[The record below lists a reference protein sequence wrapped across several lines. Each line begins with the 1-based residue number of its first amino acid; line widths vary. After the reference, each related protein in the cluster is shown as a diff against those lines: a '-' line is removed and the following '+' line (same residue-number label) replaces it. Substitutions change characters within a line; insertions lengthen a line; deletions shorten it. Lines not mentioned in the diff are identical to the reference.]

1 MKKILFVMLASFI
14 LAGLAVAGHQGEIA
28 VQECT
33 TCHTS
38 NLVTEH
44 GGFASEPC
52 WRCHDSGYVCITNTI
67 DMGKQGEP
75 VSCTDCHGGSCI
87 PREPHIEQHASYMAD
102 WMNMSGVEPGA
113 APLWAQ
119 VTDFTGVDLSTSQ
132 YQLCF
137 KCHSSYSFGEVPNG
151 VTNYV
156 GPSGTNLTD
165 QAMEFNPAN
174 KSAHPVEATLNNQT
188 GSYGP
193 KGLRI
198 SQMKSPWTNVGNQ
211 KLQCSDCHEKN
222 TDSQPDAKFLL
233 KGPAQYWPRN
243 GTNNELWTLY
253 DLKENRNNWKN
264 DLFCA
269 NCHTLSNNG
278 KFFNEVHDK
287 GDHNS
292 DQYPDIDSIPNS
304 QKYPGP
310 PCVMCHVAVP
320 HGCKQSRLI
329 VYTKDVEPYNYRNT
343 GVTER
348 DKGFAKYHGGLMGTM
363 TGFKKSTNPDNY
375 DKDNCYIPENEN
387 YDGKR
392 SPRWGCGDH
401 EDNRMSYD

>member
-1 MKKILFVMLASFI
+1 MKRIAFVILASLI
-14 LAGLAVAGHQGEIA
+14 IAGHALAGHQGKTD
-28 VQECT
+28 VQDCT
-33 TCHTS
+33 TCHIS
-38 NLVTEH
+38 NLVAEH
-44 GGFASEPC
+44 GGFIAESC
-52 WRCHDSGYVCITNTI
+52 WRCHDSSDPKVIAVINHGLDVA
-67 DMGKQGEP
+67 
-75 VSCTDCHGGSCI
+75 VSCSDCHDGL
-87 PREPHIEQHASYMAD
+87 PHIEKHGSYMSD
-102 WMNMSGVEPGA
+102 WGNYWGVEPVPTA
-113 APLWAQ
+113 LWTQ
-119 VTDFTGVDLSTSQ
+119 VAGFSERRPASSQ

-137 KCHSSYSFGEVPNG
+137 KCHSSYSFGVVPGG

-193 KGLRI
+193 KGLGI

-222 TDSQPDAKFLL
+222 TDGQPDAKFLL

-253 DLKENRNNWKN
+253 DLKANQNNWKN

-269 NCHTLSNNG
+269 NCHTLNNG
-278 KFFNEVHDK
+278 KDFFNKVHDK

-329 VYTKDVEPYNYRNT
+329 VYTDDVEPYNYRNT

-348 DKGFAKYHGGLMGTM
+348 DKGFAKYHNGLMGTM
-363 TGFKKSTNPDNY
+363 AGFKKTSNPDNY
-375 DKDNCYIPENEN
+375 DKDECYIPETEN

-392 SPRWGCGDH
+392 APRWGCSHH